1 MKLAPGDV
9 IAGRYRVRRVIGEG
23 GVGVVAAAEHLVLR
37 EEVALKALKRDT
49 DDAERSR
56 LVREAR
62 AVARLRSPH
71 VVRVQD
77 VLFVEGQPVLVM
89 ELVAGESLAAVIK
102 RGPVAPRL
110 AAGYVMQLCCALAEA
125 HARGIVHR
133 DIKPS
138 NLLVSESFDGRPLV
152 RVVDFGI
159 AKLDEA
165 SLELTESRS
174 FLGSP
179 QYVSPEQIRNPR
191 DAGASADVW
200 GAGIVLYELLTARLP
215 FEAYT
220 LAAAIAAVLTDPP
233 VPPSERVE
241 GLDPALERVILKC
254 LARDPR
260 ERWASMVEL
269 AEALVPFAGDD
280 GAALATVAARAGDH
294 AAKLAAEAPPIDEGI
309 DISPA
314 AMTTESARA
323 TVTQTTL
330 AAPAASVDRDSGRRT
345 TIALAV
351 ALAITMGAG
360 VGFFARGTPASSMAP
375 PLPTPA
381 TPSVQPPKSDPPA
394 RADDPV
400 PPPPS
405 AAPASPDPSTGAARP
420 GPAKRRRDDPYG
432 GRQ

>member
-1 MKLAPGDV
+1 
-9 IAGRYRVRRVIGEG
+9 
-23 GVGVVAAAEHLVLR
+23 
-37 EEVALKALKRDT
+37 
-49 DDAERSR
+49 
-56 LVREAR
+56 
-62 AVARLRSPH
+62 
-71 VVRVQD
+71 
-77 VLFVEGQPVLVM
+77 
-89 ELVAGESLAAVIK
+89 
-102 RGPVAPRL
+102 
-110 AAGYVMQLCCALAEA
+110 
-125 HARGIVHR
+125 
-133 DIKPS
+133 
-138 NLLVSESFDGRPLV
+138 
-152 RVVDFGI
+152 
-159 AKLDEA
+159 
-165 SLELTESRS
+165 
-174 FLGSP
+174 
-179 QYVSPEQIRNPR
+179 
-191 DAGASADVW
+191 
-200 GAGIVLYELLTARLP
+200 
-215 FEAYT
+215 
-220 LAAAIAAVLTDPP
+220 VLTDPP